1 MVLGGFE
8 ICFVFVFLCS
18 SVCFRN
24 VWVLAC
30 AGALKTYICTK
41 LPHDSTGLPYVK
53 DRLLSCATKSLDRIA
68 QNPPVEVSI
77 SRNRLNPAWDRFPS
91 PLSVVRPGTPLV

>member
-1 MVLGGFE
+1 MVFDDFD

-30 AGALKTYICTK
+30 AGALKKVPDREASLIKKEYCR
-41 LPHDSTGLPYVK
+41 LSGSPH
-53 DRLLSCATKSLDRIA
+53 SL
-68 QNPPVEVSI
+68 QVTSI
-77 SRNRLNPAWDRFPS
+77 
-91 PLSVVRPGTPLV
+91 